1 MEMIVW
7 IGAALTLVGLGML
20 IWCFV
25 SVAKAKRAGLP
36 EPALQARLQK
46 VVALNLAALGVS
58 GLGLATVILGI
69 VLA

>member
-20 IWCFV
+20 VWCIV
-25 SVAKAKRAGLP
+25 SVAKAKRAGL
-36 EPALQARLQK
+36 EEEALKARLRT

>member
-20 IWCFV
+20 VWCIV

-36 EPALQARLQK
+36 DEALKARLQK
-46 VVALNLAALGVS
+46 IVALNVGALAFS
-58 GLGLATVILGI
+58 GLGLTAVIVGI
-69 VLA
+69 ILT

>member
-7 IGAALTLVGLGML
+7 IGAALTLAGVGML
-20 IWCFV
+20 VWCIV
-25 SVAKAKRAGLP
+25 SVAKAKRAGLT
-36 EPALQARLQK
+36 EDALKVRLQRI
-46 VVALNLAALGVS
+46 VALNLAALGVS

>member
-7 IGAALTLVGLGML
+7 IGAALTLAGVGML
-20 IWCFV
+20 LWCIV
-25 SVAKAKRAGLP
+25 SVAKARRSGLT
-36 EPALQARLQK
+36 EDALKMRLQK
-46 VVALNLAALGVS
+46 IVALNLAALGVS

>member
-7 IGAALTLVGLGML
+7 IGAALTLAGVGML
-20 IWCFV
+20 VWCIV
-25 SVAKAKRAGLP
+25 SVAKAKRAGLT
-36 EPALQARLQK
+36 EDALKVRLQK
-46 VVALNLAALGVS
+46 IVALNLAALGVS